1 MMKKI
6 ICFFAL
12 VLSVLSMNAQDNKEL
27 IIKKIAEANEKYAYV
42 TCPFTQVK
50 AMRGVKKEMVSEGTL
65 QFKRATSELHMQ
77 YTKPSNNQLLI
88 TGDKLVLIDAKSRN
102 TYSTKTNVAMKALKW
117 TLIYSIGGDIA
128 KAAEVNDA
136 AINLLPSSDYYAFE
150 LIIEKNVKGG
160 WAKLELSYSKKDY
173 SLCLMKMIEK
183 NGNSVTYKTPVK
195 EFNK

>member
-1 MMKKI
+1 MKKI

-42 TCPFTQVK
+42 TCPFEQVK

-88 TGDKLVLIDAKSRN
+88 TGDKLVLIDSKARN
-102 TYSTKTNVAMKALKW
+102 TYSTKTNAAMKALKW